1 MTDHEVAAILREL
14 GRYIGILRQSAEA
27 TTRAEDRAR
36 YQSHLAAAAEMFE
49 SIYAK
54 RSRQELDDL
63 VKRERRSFGWDYLS
77 DKPGAEAEAAFAA
90 FDRALQD
97 GTYAT

>member
-54 RSRQELDDL
+54 RSRTRTLGVSTLRIQ
-63 VKRERRSFGWDYLS
+63 G
-77 DKPGAEAEAAFAA
+77 
-90 FDRALQD
+90 
-97 GTYAT
+97 GT